1 MNTNTQKF
9 LQQLKITSGLY
20 QEHKEQIDHEKAYN
34 QLLMVLS
41 DVFND
46 YESEFTVSI
55 SYISESRK
63 IQESKR
69 IEIETLSAKIRATIK
84 AYNLI
89 NPMDLE
95 EYELDCLNQSVQD
108 LSVVDLK
115 NHFSILNSMF
125 MPIKGS
131 LLNIGIST
139 AMLKELEAKIHD
151 LDVALPFN
159 MKEMESKIEK
169 FKMASK
175 AINLLEKLEFEY
187 SESNAEV
194 FSRI

>member
-1 MNTNTQKF
+1 
-9 LQQLKITSGLY
+9 
-20 QEHKEQIDHEKAYN
+20 
-34 QLLMVLS
+34 MVLS
-41 DVFND
+41 EVFND
-46 YESEFTVSI
+46 YESEFTMSI

-69 IEIETLSAKIRATIK
+69 MQIETLSAKIRATIK

-115 NHFSILNSMF
+115 NHFSVLNSMF

-159 MKEMESKIEK
+159 MKGIESKMEK

-175 AINLLEKLEFEY
+175 AINLLGKLEFEY
-187 SESNAEV
+187 SESNTEL
-194 FSRI
+194 FSSI

>member
-20 QEHKEQIDHEKAYN
+20 QEHKEQIDHEKVYN

-41 DVFND
+41 EVFND
-46 YESEFTVSI
+46 YESEFTMSI

-108 LSVVDLK
+108 ISVVDLK

-194 FSRI
+194 FSSI